1 MRLLNRAKSAISSSI
16 GIALTAAAI
25 LLAGCSESE
34 EKQSAPP
41 GGSSFGRAVPVVT
54 FPVEREALR
63 DELKAVGT
71 ARALKSVTLFPESA
85 GVVTA
90 VNFEPDQRVEEGTL
104 LLQLDSRDQELAL
117 ELAKVQRDDAAL
129 AVRRYE
135 SMNLSEANIPESTLD
150 TARATLASA
159 EIAVRQAEVALE
171 RRRIVAPF
179 TGRVGI
185 TDIDV
190 GDRIDTATTVTTLDD
205 RSLLLV
211 DFPVPESFVGQV
223 APGTGVE
230 VNIWERA
237 GSQLTGEIIAVDS
250 RIDPASRAFIARA
263 GVDNAQDQLRP
274 GMAFEIAVPVSR
286 GEYLAVPDVSVQWG
300 ADGPYVWV
308 SENAVA
314 KRVGIKLVRRLT
326 NKLMIEAELT
336 EGAQVVA
343 EGVQGVRDG
352 LALRILDASA
362 LDSDARLELATPVNN
377 GGDAGGAAGG

>member
-1 MRLLNRAKSAISSSI
+1 MRLSSRAKSAVSSSI
-16 GIALTAAAI
+16 GIAIATCAI
-25 LLAGCSESE
+25 LLTGCSESE

-41 GGSSFGRAVPVVT
+41 GAGRFGRAVPVVT
-54 FPVEREALR
+54 IPVERESLR

-90 VNFEPDQRVEEGTL
+90 VNFAPDELVEAGTVL
-104 LLQLDSRDQELAL
+104 LELDSRDQELAL
-117 ELAKVQRDDAAL
+117 ELAKVQRNDAAL
-129 AVRRYE
+129 IVRRYE

-150 TARATLASA
+150 TARAALASA

-171 RRRIVAPF
+171 RRRIIAPF

-190 GDRIDTATTVTTLDD
+190 GDRIDTSTTVTTLDD

-211 DFPVPESFVGQV
+211 DFPVPEGFVGQV

-237 GSQLTGEIIAVDS
+237 DSRMDGEIVAVDS
-250 RIDPASRAFIARA
+250 RIDPASRAFTARA
-263 GVDNAQDQLRP
+263 GVDNERDLLRP
-274 GMAFEIAVPVSR
+274 GMAFEISVPVSR
-286 GEYLAVPDVSVQWG
+286 GDYLAVPDVSVQWG
-300 ADGPYVWV
+300 ADGPYIWV
-308 SENAVA
+308 SEDAVA
-314 KRVGIKLVRRLT
+314 KRVSIKLIRRLT
-326 NKLMIEAELT
+326 NKLLIEAELAEGT
-336 EGAQVVA
+336 EVVA
-343 EGVQGVRDG
+343 EGVQGVREG
-352 LALRILDASA
+352 LALRVLDAKA
-362 LDSDARLELATPVNN
+362 LDSDVRMELATPLKN